1 MLRKTL
7 DNLPYALPYLIVT
20 AVSVALFYPTWIRL
34 ASEWLEFEQVLAHG
48 LATAVIY
55 VALLLIHP
63 PLPTSTPD
71 SSAPRFQVTGILI
84 LLVTTLVW
92 ALLELVRIDTLTYL
106 MLPAG
111 LLATSWALL
120 GFYRARSEERRVG
133 KECRCLWM
141 S

>member
-20 AVSVALFYPTWIRL
+20 AVSVVLFYPTWIRL

-55 VALLLIHP
+55 VARLLIHP
-63 PLPTSTPD
+63 PLPTNTQAP
-71 SSAPRFQVTGILI
+71 SASRFQVTGILI

-92 ALLELVRIDTLTYL
+92 ADRKSTRLISSHVRISY
-106 MLPAG
+106 AV
-111 LLATSWALL
+111 
-120 GFYRARSEERRVG
+120 F
-133 KECRCLWM
+133 CLK
-141 S
+141 